1 MLPLKGHEANPQSGL
16 TRNLESFVRVYYYN
30 PNKLDDQIFCHEEIL
45 LHVDVDD

>member
-16 TRNLESFVRVYYYN
+16 TRNLESFVRVYYN
-30 PNKLDDQIFCHEEIL
+30 PNKLDDQIFFHEEIL